1 MKLNKNNLKNIYDT
15 ISSLFS
21 LNFIVIYNNEDE
33 ITRLNNIELPDCIK
47 EDEMKMINT
56 ISEKISLRCENTVC
70 YFESKMKLKYISL
83 R

>member
-21 LNFIVIYNNEDE
+21 LNFIVMYNNENE
-33 ITRLNNIELPDCIK
+33 ITRLSNIELPDCVK

-56 ISEKISLRCENTVC
+56 ISEKISLRSTNTVC
-70 YFESKMKLKYISL
+70 YI
-83 R
+83 